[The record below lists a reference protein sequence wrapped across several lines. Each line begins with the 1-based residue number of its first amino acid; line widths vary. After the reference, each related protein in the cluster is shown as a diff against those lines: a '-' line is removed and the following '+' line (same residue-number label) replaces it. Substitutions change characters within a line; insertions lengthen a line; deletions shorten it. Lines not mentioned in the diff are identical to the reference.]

1 MEKPQVEYVQ
11 RFTIFPRFLHFLV
24 IISFLTLA
32 VTGMALKF
40 ANYRWAEFVAE
51 LFGSFVV
58 LGALH
63 RLMAVV
69 TFIYFALN
77 FVLMYQNWRKSGK
90 SLFKFCIDKDSMVPN
105 LNDAK
110 ELFETFKWFF
120 GYGPQPQYGRWTYW
134 EKFDFMAVFWG
145 VAVIGTTG
153 LCLWFPETFTLFI
166 PGYWINIATI
176 IHSDEALLATGFIF
190 TIHFFNTHL
199 RPEKFPMDPVIFTGT
214 MPLDELKHER
224 PREYAELVENGK
236 LDEIKAPPTP
246 RWFFVTAHV
255 FGFTALAIGLALVF
269 AIIYSMI
276 FLYVK

>member
-1 MEKPQVEYVQ
+1 MDKPQVEYVQ
-11 RFTIFPRFLHFLV
+11 RFTMFPRFLHFLV

-32 VTGMALKF
+32 VSGMALKF
-40 ANYRWAEFVAE
+40 ASERWAEIVASF
-51 LFGSFVV
+51 FGSFEV

-69 TFIYFALN
+69 TFTYFALN

-90 SLFKFCIDKDSMVPN
+90 SIVHFMLQKDSMIPN

-110 ELFETFKWFF
+110 ELVQTFKWFF
-120 GYGPQPQYGRWTYW
+120 GMGPQPQYGRWTYW
-134 EKFDFMAVFWG
+134 EKFDYMAVFWG
-145 VAVIGTTG
+145 VAVIGSTG
-153 LCLWFPETFTLFI
+153 LCLWFPEFFTLFI

-176 IHSDEALLATGFIF
+176 IHSDEALLASGFIF

-214 MPLDELKHER
+214 MPLDELMHER
-224 PREYAELVENGK
+224 PREYAELVAAGK
-236 LDEIKAPPTP
+236 LEEIKVPPTP
-246 RWFFVTAHV
+246 RWFFVVSHI
-255 FGFTALAIGLALVF
+255 FGFTALAIGLSLVVS
-269 AIIYSMI
+269 IIYSMV

>member
-1 MEKPQVEYVQ
+1 MDKPQVEYVQ
-11 RFTIFPRFLHFLV
+11 RFSIFPRFLHFLV
-24 IISFLTLA
+24 IVSFLTLA

-40 ANYRWAEFVAE
+40 ASERWAEIVAAF
-51 LFGSFVV
+51 FGSFEV

-69 TFIYFALN
+69 TFTYFVLN
-77 FVLMYQNWRKSGK
+77 FVLMYQNWRKSKK
-90 SLFKFCIDKDSMVPN
+90 SLLKFVLDKDSMIPN

-110 ELFETFKWFF
+110 ELIQTFKWFF
-120 GYGPQPQYGRWTYW
+120 GLGPQPQYGRWTYW

-153 LCLWFPETFTLFI
+153 LCLWFPEQFTLVI

-176 IHSDEALLATGFIF
+176 IHSDEALLASGFIF

-199 RPEKFPMDPVIFTGT
+199 RPEKFLMDPVIFTGT
-214 MPLDELKHER
+214 MPLDELMHER
-224 PREYAELVENGK
+224 PREYAELVAAGK
-236 LDEIKAPPTP
+236 LDEIKVPPTP
-246 RWFFVTAHV
+246 RWFFVVSHV
-255 FGFTALAIGLALVF
+255 FGFTALAIGLALVVS
-269 AIIYSMI
+269 IIYSMV

>member
-1 MEKPQVEYVQ
+1 METPQREFVQ

-40 ANYRWAEFVAE
+40 ASEQWAEFIADF
-51 LFGSFVV
+51 FGSFEI

-69 TFIYFALN
+69 TFTYFALN
-77 FVLMYQNWRKSGK
+77 FVLLYQNWKKSGK
-90 SLFKFCIDKDSMVPN
+90 SLVQYLLQKDSLIPN
-105 LNDAK
+105 LHDAK
-110 ELFETFKWFF
+110 ELAQTFKWFF
-120 GYGPQPQYGRWTYW
+120 GMGPQPQYGRWTYW
-134 EKFDFMAVFWG
+134 EKFDYMAVFWG
-145 VAVIGTTG
+145 VAVIGSTG
-153 LCLWFPETFTLFI
+153 LCLWFPETFTIFI

-176 IHSDEALLATGFIF
+176 IHSDEALLASGFIF

-214 MPLDELKHER
+214 MPLEELMHER
-224 PREYAELVENGK
+224 PREYAELVASGK
-236 LDEIKAPPTP
+236 LDEIKVPPTP
-246 RWFFVTAHV
+246 RWFFVISHV
-255 FGFTALAIGLALVF
+255 FGFTALAIGLTLVVS
-269 AIIYSMI
+269 IIYSMV

>member
-1 MEKPQVEYVQ
+1 MDKPQVEYVQ
-11 RFTIFPRFLHFLV
+11 RFTMFPRFLHFLV

-32 VTGMALKF
+32 VSGMALKF
-40 ANYRWAEFVAE
+40 ASERWAEIVASF
-51 LFGSFVV
+51 FGSFEV

-69 TFIYFALN
+69 TFTYFALN

-90 SLFKFCIDKDSMVPN
+90 SIVHFMLQKDSMIPN

-110 ELFETFKWFF
+110 ELMQTFKWFF
-120 GYGPQPQYGRWTYW
+120 GMGPQPQYGRWTYW
-134 EKFDFMAVFWG
+134 EKFDYMAVFWG
-145 VAVIGTTG
+145 VAVIGSTG
-153 LCLWFPETFTLFI
+153 LCLWFPEFFTLFI

-176 IHSDEALLATGFIF
+176 IHSDEALLASGFIF

-214 MPLDELKHER
+214 MPLDELMHER
-224 PREYAELVENGK
+224 PREYAELVAAGK
-236 LDEIKAPPTP
+236 LEEIKVPPTP
-246 RWFFVTAHV
+246 RWFFVVSHI
-255 FGFTALAIGLALVF
+255 FGFTALAIGLSLVVS
-269 AIIYSMI
+269 IIYSMV